1 MDAQR
6 TTSYSHP
13 RVNGARDG
21 VLLKDSWAGNS
32 RRCRKAIKKHQR
44 EVMGVVEVVWVVEF
58 SVWECV
64 GGGRRG
70 LPAVINAGDD
80 LFLFGGKSY
89 AFILKDC
96 M

>member
-1 MDAQR
+1 MCG
-6 TTSYSHP
+6 S
-13 RVNGARDG
+13 
-21 VLLKDSWAGNS
+21 VL
-32 RRCRKAIKKHQR
+32 
-44 EVMGVVEVVWVVEF
+44 
-58 SVWECV
+58 